1 MAVGPVRRVVVAL
14 GACVLLGGCGG
25 GTDPATTAKTPSTP
39 TRVTA
44 TATAPLTSVVA
55 VHHGPIPHA
64 LRTAESAA
72 EDTIDLALAGRRRR
86 VIAKARA
93 LRAVADGPAG
103 PALRAAGVSEAQIAE
118 FRARAQEVARLAPTA
133 GLLRVALASNRAF
146 ALIAGFFAHFESRI
160 PAQVSAL
167 DHLDFEA
174 KLQATAGDRAA
185 LRSAAAELERTWAA
199 LRPGVVDVG
208 GARVARRF
216 DAHVA
221 RLLALSAAGGRPAAR
236 EAQRG
241 LDLVDE
247 IEAVYQR

>member
-1 MAVGPVRRVVVAL
+1 MAVGPVRRAVVAL

-86 VIAKARA
+86 VIAKAHA

-103 PALRAAGVSEAQIAE
+103 PALRAAGVTEAQIAE
-118 FRARAQEVARLAPTA
+118 FRARAQEVARLAPA
-133 GLLRVALASNRAF
+133 ADLLRVALASNRAF
-146 ALIAGFFAHFESRI
+146 ALVAGFFAHFESRI

-185 LRSAAAELERTWAA
+185 LGAAAAGLGRTWAG
-199 LRPGVVDVG
+199 LRPGVVEAG

-221 RLLALSAAGGRPAAR
+221 RLRRLAATGGRPAAR

>member
-25 GTDPATTAKTPSTP
+25 GTDPATTATTPGTTP
-39 TRVTA
+39 RATA

-55 VHHGPIPHA
+55 ARHGPIPPA

-118 FRARAQEVARLAPTA
+118 FRTRAQEVARLAPTA

-146 ALIAGFFAHFESRI
+146 ALVAGFFAHFESRI

-167 DHLDFEA
+167 DHLDFEEVTSGA
-174 KLQATAGDRAA
+174 FADNPASLGVSRKVGYRDNGKTRLKRRDADRAV
-185 LRSAAAELERTWAA
+185 LRRLVLQPDDLIRGDLRIEVEGLAEVRA
-199 LRPGVVDVG
+199 
-208 GARVARRF
+208 F
-216 DAHVA
+216 I
-221 RLLALSAAGGRPAAR
+221 
-236 EAQRG
+236 G
-241 LDLVDE
+241 LDG
-247 IEAVYQR
+247 

>member
-1 MAVGPVRRVVVAL
+1 MAIGPVRRVVLVAL
-14 GACVLLGGCGG
+14 GAVAAGCGG
-25 GTDPATTAKTPSTP
+25 HGERTTTAAPAPARTTPDA
-39 TRVTA
+39 R
-44 TATAPLTSVVA
+44 TAPVVA
-55 VHHGPIPHA
+55 ARRGPIPPP

-118 FRARAQEVARLAPTA
+118 FRTRAQEVARLAPTA

-174 KLQATAGDRAA
+174 KLQATAGDRTA